1 MRSKLKGRFMLGGI
15 GSNILSFLRLLTPSQ
30 VQKLTVEAL
39 TRGSI
44 CPEEEVAVGMDFKHG
59 EQNQEQLLREKN
71 KAAKILPFHQKSESY
86 TKKKTAEELQQ
97 EAAHRFD
104 GLTLKQKE
112 EFILKSLNIHKKK
125 KKVVGGEDFEDETE
139 VVEVEEELSSTAFLI
154 QEKAKIRQ
162 SQLKLS
168 EQTAL
173 KSYRT
178 QAAVDTAHEDKED
191 LTQSSSSGILI
202 NKRQF

>member
-1 MRSKLKGRFMLGGI
+1 MLGGI
-15 GSNILSFLRLLTPSQ
+15 GSNILSFLRFLTPSQ
-30 VQKLTVEAL
+30 VHKLTVEAL

-71 KAAKILPFHQKSESY
+71 KAAKILPFNQKSEGYS
-86 TKKKTAEELQQ
+86 KKKSAEELQQ
-97 EAAHRFD
+97 EAAQRFD

-125 KKVVGGEDFEDETE
+125 KNKKVVGGEDFEEETE
-139 VVEVEEELSSTAFLI
+139 VEEIEEELSSTAFLI

>member
-1 MRSKLKGRFMLGGI
+1 MLGGI
-15 GSNILSFLRLLTPSQ
+15 GSNILSYLRFLTPSQ
-30 VQKLTVEAL
+30 VHKLTVEAL

-71 KAAKILPFHQKSESY
+71 KLAQILPFNQNTDGYS
-86 TKKKTAEELQQ
+86 KKKSNEELQQ
-97 EAAHRFD
+97 EAANRFD
-104 GLTLKQKE
+104 SLTLKQKE

-125 KKVVGGEDFEDETE
+125 KKKKVVGGEDFEEE
-139 VVEVEEELSSTAFLI
+139 AESIEVEEELSSTAFLI

-178 QAAVDTAHEDKED
+178 QAAIDTAHEDKED